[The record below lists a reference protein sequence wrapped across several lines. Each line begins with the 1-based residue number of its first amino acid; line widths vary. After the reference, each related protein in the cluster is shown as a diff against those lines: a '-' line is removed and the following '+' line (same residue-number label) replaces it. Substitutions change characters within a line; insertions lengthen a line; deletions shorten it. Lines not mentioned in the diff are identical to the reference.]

1 MRADAMRNLSFPP
14 SRQRGTSLVEVL
26 VTVIVL
32 AFGLLGIAAL
42 QAKAQV
48 GNLESYQRAQAVV
61 LLQDMRARI
70 STNGADA
77 ANYVTTT
84 PLGTSDSQP
93 ADCSTV
99 TGTTAQDLCA
109 WSNELKGAAEVDT
122 ASSTKVGAMIGAR
135 GCIEQL
141 QAKNDAAGVCQP
153 GIYRLT
159 VVWQGMHQ
167 TKASSLACGKNSF
180 GTDDSYRRAIAVQVA
195 IGLPHC
201 S

>member
-1 MRADAMRNLSFPP
+1 MRADAMHKLPYSL

-61 LLQDMRARI
+61 LLQDMRART
-70 STNGADA
+70 SSNGANA
-77 ANYVTTT
+77 ASYVTST
-84 PLGTSDSQP
+84 PLGTNTSDD
-93 ADCSTV
+93 DCS
-99 TGTTAQDLCA
+99 GAADTAAKDKCE
-109 WSNELKGAAEVDT
+109 WGNELKGAAEVDT
-122 ASSTKVGAMIGAR
+122 ASTNKVGAMIGAR
-135 GCIEQL
+135 GCIEVL
-141 QAKNDAAGVCQP
+141 QAPNPAAGVCQP

-159 VVWQGMHQ
+159 VAWQGMHP
-167 TKASSLACGKNSF
+167 TKVSSLACGQNAYGS
-180 GTDDSYRRAIAVQVA
+180 DDSFRRAIAVQVA
-195 IGLPHC
+195 VGLPNC

>member
-1 MRADAMRNLSFPP
+1 MRNLSFSP
-14 SRQRGTSLVEVL
+14 SRQHGTSLVEVL

-77 ANYVTTT
+77 ANYVTAT

-99 TGTTAQDLCA
+99 AGTTGQDLCA

-122 ASSTKVGAMIGAR
+122 ASNSKVGAMIGAR
-135 GCIEQL
+135 GCIEEL

>member
-1 MRADAMRNLSFPP
+1 MRNLPFSP
-14 SRQRGTSLVEVL
+14 SRQAGTSLVEVL

-61 LLQDMRARI
+61 LLQDLRARI
-70 STNGADA
+70 STNGSQA
-77 ANYVTTT
+77 ATYVTTT
-84 PLGTSDSQP
+84 PLGTDGHP
-93 ADCSTV
+93 AADCSTV
-99 TGTTAQDLCA
+99 TGTAARDLCEWGNA
-109 WSNELKGAAEVDT
+109 LKGAAEVDT
-122 ASSTKVGAMIGAR
+122 ASGSSVGAMIGAR
-135 GCIEQL
+135 GCIEVV
-141 QAKNDAAGVCQP
+141 QAANSAAGVCQP

-159 VVWQGMHQ
+159 VAWQGMHP
-167 TKASSLACGKNSF
+167 TKVSNLACGKNNF

-195 IGLPHC
+195 VGLPNC